1 MRNLCFHGVTAASF
15 QNERNNNNIFFRRLI
30 ERSLQNA
37 RNVYKFFRGTFC
49 GRNNLAYFKSLCN
62 KNRGKD
68 PRRERERVGATDKQM
83 IEAGEV
89 GGASKDCSQ
98 NSDTKFTH
106 TAQRS

>member
-1 MRNLCFHGVTAASF
+1 MRNLCFHGVTAARF
-15 QNERNNNNIFFRRLI
+15 QNERNNNNNIFFRRLI

-62 KNRGKD
+62 KKREKD
-68 PRRERERVGATDKQM
+68 RVRERDGATDKQM

>member
-1 MRNLCFHGVTAASF
+1 MRNLCFLAVTAASF
-15 QNERNNNNIFFRRLI
+15 QNERNNNNNIFFRRLI

-37 RNVYKFFRGTFC
+37 RNVYKFFWGTFC

-62 KNRGKD
+62 KKREKD
-68 PRRERERVGATDKQM
+68 RVRERDGATDKQM

-89 GGASKDCSQ
+89 GSASKDCSQ